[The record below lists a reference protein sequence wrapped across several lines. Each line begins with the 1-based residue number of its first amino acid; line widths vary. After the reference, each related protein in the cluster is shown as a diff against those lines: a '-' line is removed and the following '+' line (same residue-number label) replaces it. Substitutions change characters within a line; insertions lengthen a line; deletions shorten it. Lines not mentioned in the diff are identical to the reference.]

1 MKVIPFQKRIVRTQ
15 FDIYV
20 FITQLWMPLNVTPSY
35 PYLVLYDV
43 LTLNVTPSYPYL
55 VLYDVLTLN
64 VTPIWYYIMS

>member
-43 LTLNVTPSYPYL
+43 LTLNVTP
-55 VLYDVLTLN
+55 
-64 VTPIWYYIMS
+64 IWYYMMS